1 MALVK
6 CRECGHQIST
16 EALACPSCGAPQN
29 RIPPL
34 IPPRLAAPP
43 PIAPLFP
50 QRRTSGHFIKR
61 LFAVGAVII
70 FSVVVLCIVAWV
82 VSSTRNDPSP
92 SSPPSS
98 AQALDTNDHAVPK
111 DKLEEF
117 ISKYGKPDKE
127 DTTAYDNPRPPMVSR
142 FLIYEPEHVRVL
154 CLADTKIGAPPPYS
168 KWMLIG
174 FEDTQDDHVIHL
186 SEVQERLK
194 GRLMP

>member
-16 EALACPSCGAPQN
+16 EAVACPSCGAPPKPV
-29 RIPPL
+29 PPL
-34 IPPRLAAPP
+34 IPPPLAAPP
-43 PIAPLFP
+43 PIAPIP

-61 LFAVGAVII
+61 LFAVGAVIV
-70 FSVVVLCIVAWV
+70 FSVIVLCIVAGV

-92 SSPPSS
+92 PPSPTS
-98 AQALDTNDHAVPK
+98 AQASTSNESVVPNDKV
-111 DKLEEF
+111 DEF
-117 ISKYGKPDKE
+117 ISEYGKPDKE

-154 CLADTKIGAPPPYS
+154 CLADAKIGAPPPYS
-168 KWMLIG
+168 KWMLVG

-186 SEVQERLK
+186 PEVQERLK
-194 GRLMP
+194 GRLKH